1 MNGKTVAIL
10 ENRLGEQLAALV
22 TRNGGLPMRAP
33 ALAEVP
39 DLDPR
44 YIAALIPDLE
54 AHPPKL
60 VIFQTGVGT
69 QALFNAAEKLS
80 LTSRLLSILERT
92 TVVVRSPKPAA
103 ALRSR
108 GVRIDVTA
116 KDPHTT
122 VEVLE
127 VLSGVPLQGERVVVQ
142 RYGVVNEALDR
153 ALEARG
159 AQVVEV
165 PVYRWSLPADT
176 KPLVDLLDA
185 LALGRVDAVAF
196 TTAAQVRN
204 LFQLADQL
212 DRRKALTVALNN
224 TLVASIGPV
233 CTKALEQYGIRANV
247 EANPPKLGPFVQALN
262 KALQKP

>member
-10 ENRLGEQLAALV
+10 ENRMGEQLAALV
-22 TRNGGLPMRAP
+22 TRHGGLPMRAP
-33 ALAEVP
+33 ALSEVP
-39 DLDPR
+39 DLDPKF
-44 YIAALIPDLE
+44 IAALIPDLE
-54 AHPPKL
+54 AHPPKA

-69 QALFNAAEKLS
+69 QALFNAADALN
-80 LTSRLLSILERT
+80 LTSRLLAILERT

-108 GVRIDVTA
+108 SVRIDLTS

-122 VEVLE
+122 TEVIE

-176 KPLVDLLDA
+176 KPLVDLFDA

-212 DRRKALTVALNN
+212 DRRSALTIGLEN

-233 CTKALEQYGIRANV
+233 CTKALEQYGIQADI

-262 KALQKP
+262 KALQEP

>member
-1 MNGKTVAIL
+1 
-10 ENRLGEQLAALV
+10 
-22 TRNGGLPMRAP
+22 MRAP

-39 DLDPR
+39 DLDPQ

-54 AHPPKL
+54 AKPPAA

-69 QALFNAAEKLS
+69 HALFKAADALN
-80 LTSRLLSILERT
+80 LTSRMLSVLERT
-92 TVVVRSPKPAA
+92 KVIVRSPKPAA

-108 GVRIDVTA
+108 AVRIDLSA
-116 KDPHTT
+116 RDPHTT
-122 VEVLE
+122 NEVLE
-127 VLSGVPLQGERVVVQ
+127 VLSGLPLQGGRVVVQ
-142 RYGVVNEALDR
+142 RYGVINEALDR

-159 AQVVEV
+159 AEVVEV
-165 PVYRWSLPADT
+165 PVYRWSLPDDT
-176 KPLVDLLDA
+176 KPLVDLMDA

-204 LFQLADQL
+204 LFQLADRL
-212 DRRKALTVALNN
+212 ERRTALTVGLGD

-233 CTKALEQYGIRANV
+233 CSRALEQYGIRADI

-262 KALQKP
+262 EALTEKGDS